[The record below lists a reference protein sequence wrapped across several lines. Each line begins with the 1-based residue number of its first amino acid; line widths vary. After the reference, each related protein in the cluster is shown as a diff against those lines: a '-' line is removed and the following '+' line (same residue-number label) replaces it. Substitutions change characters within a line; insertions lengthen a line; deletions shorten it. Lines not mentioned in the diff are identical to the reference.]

1 MRPIK
6 YTLLNKPELEYE
18 IKLRLADPA
27 DTVVALKRQI
37 LGLIESNPDY
47 VVDSPVPLAQDIA
60 ETSAT
65 LAFLEPKLTQ
75 ITEGATRLIPKV
87 ETYLNHVFHRIER
100 MDLDS
105 DPSLQEDLKNLK
117 LKFENLEKIF
127 LTTLPSTTEQNPEQ
141 ETDDQHTHED
151 TQNQHTQEEHT
162 QEHHT
167 HEEHDHDH
175 YVEIFSTPQYSHT
188 QTPAPLNQQ
197 LDKSLHELKKF
208 NFSGKTCPRS
218 FIQNIEEFRMSRRID
233 PHSLMTRIPDIF
245 SDSALHWLRFKLN
258 LNPNFTWKQLC
269 TDLIKDFGGHDF
281 DYKFLESIRNRTQGL
296 SEPIIIYVS
305 IMSGMFNRLSKPL
318 TNDEKLEIIMRNIRP
333 CYSNFIAHLNIT
345 TLEQLISACQQYE
358 KVIDKNKTFKEP
370 HHDPLAMEFNYKPVG
385 PSTSSP
391 SKNSFTNKSNS
402 NTTYNT
408 PKPPYT
414 PQPLKPSYSRQIN
427 PINRRHSPNLFC
439 VRCRINGHSLSTCT
453 QPRFPICFK
462 CGLKEF
468 KTPECPKCRGNPPPK
483 N

>member
-117 LKFENLEKIF
+117 PKFENLEKIF
-127 LTTLPSTTEQNPEQ
+127 LSTLPSTTEQNPEQ

-151 TQNQHTQEEHT
+151 TQNQRTQEEHT
-162 QEHHT
+162 QEQHT

-281 DYKFLESIRNRTQGL
+281 DYKFLESIRNRTQGQ

-318 TNDEKLEIIMRNIRP
+318 ANDEKLEIIMRNIRP

-358 KVIDKNKTFKEP
+358 KVIDKNKTFRNRTMTHSQWSSTTNPSDLP
-370 HHDPLAMEFNYKPVG
+370 HHRLVKTALQTNLTSTRHTIPLNLPTP
-385 PSTSSP
+385 PSH
-391 SKNSFTNKSNS
+391 SNPHTRGKLTPLTEDIVPIFSAFVAESTDTRYRLVLNPASQFAS
-402 NTTYNT
+402 NAA
-408 PKPPYT
+408 
-414 PQPLKPSYSRQIN
+414 
-427 PINRRHSPNLFC
+427 
-439 VRCRINGHSLSTCT
+439 
-453 QPRFPICFK
+453 
-462 CGLKEF
+462 
-468 KTPECPKCRGNPPPK
+468 
-483 N
+483 